1 MNHSF
6 HPGLWTDLYQLTMAQ
21 GYFLSG
27 RHQER
32 ATFDYFF
39 RKNPFKGG
47 YVVFSGLEEALSLL
61 LHPKPFD
68 RESCDYLLEQ
78 GFDNGFI
85 NYLSTFRFRGD
96 LISAKEGEVIF
107 PNEPVLSV
115 EGSLLEC
122 QWAETLLLNRLNFNS
137 LIATKASRIR
147 SVAGDKTL
155 MEFGLRRSQGWAGLD
170 ASRSA
175 YIGGFDSTSNVHAGK
190 TYDIPISGTQAHSWI
205 QSFSSEKDA
214 FQSFIDQ
221 FPDRSILLVDT
232 YDTLRSGV
240 PHAIEM
246 ADILKQR
253 GQRLQGIR
261 LDSGD
266 LAYLSRKARKMLDD
280 AGHPKVKIY
289 ASNQLSEYLIRSLNQ
304 QGAKIDGY
312 GVGTQLATGQ
322 ADAAL
327 DGVYKLA
334 SVDGRPSLKISE
346 NIEKVTLPG
355 RKEVHR
361 FYHPNGDFRMDGVV
375 LHNENEVST
384 LYHPI
389 HPSMSTSVKD
399 CTQKPLRHFQIKAGK
414 RVSTVQTL
422 RDIKA
427 YAAQQLQHLPI
438 EYQRFE
444 NPHIYKVGISD
455 QLFTLKQELLDQNK
469 L

>member
-1 MNHSF
+1 MIHSF

-47 YVVFSGLEEALSLL
+47 YVVFSGLEEALKLL
-61 LHPKPFD
+61 LHPQPFD
-68 RESCDYLLEQ
+68 RESCEYLLEQ
-78 GFDNGFI
+78 GFHKEFV
-85 NYLSTFRFRGD
+85 NYLSEFRFTGN
-96 LISAKEGEVIF
+96 LISAQEGEIVF
-107 PNEPVLSV
+107 PNAPVLSV

-147 SVAGDKTL
+147 SVAGEKTL

-175 YIGGFDSTSNVHAGK
+175 FIGGFDSTSNVHAGK
-190 TYDIPISGTQAHSWI
+190 TYGIPISGTQAHSWI
-205 QSFSSEKDA
+205 QSFPSEKEA

-240 PHAIEM
+240 PNAIKM
-246 ADILKQR
+246 ADTLRER
-253 GQRLQGIR
+253 GQELQGIR

-280 AGHPKVKIY
+280 AGHPEVKIF

-312 GVGTQLATGQ
+312 GVGTELATGQ

-355 RKEVHR
+355 RKELYR
-361 FYHPNGDFRMDGVV
+361 FFHPNGNFRMDGV
-375 LHNENEVST
+375 LLNNETSVST

-389 HPSMSTSVKD
+389 HPSMNTSVED
-399 CTQKPLRHFQIKAGK
+399 CTQKPLRHFQIKEGK
-414 RVSTVQTL
+414 RVSPTRKL
-422 RDIKA
+422 PDIKD
-427 YAAQQLQHLPI
+427 YAARQLQFLPT
-438 EYQRFE
+438 EYRRFE

-469 L
+469 I

>member
-1 MNHSF
+1 MNHPF

-27 RHQER
+27 RHQEL

-47 YVVFSGLEEALSLL
+47 YVVFSGLEEALEILQDP
-61 LHPKPFD
+61 HPFD
-68 RESCDYLLEQ
+68 QESCDYLIDQ
-78 GFDNGFI
+78 GLDKEFV
-85 NYLSTFRFRGD
+85 NYLRDFRFRGT
-96 LISAKEGEVIF
+96 IYSAPEGEIVF
-107 PNEPVLSV
+107 PNSPVLSV

-122 QWAETLLLNRLNFNS
+122 QWAETLLLNRLNFSS

-147 SVAGDKTL
+147 SVAGEKTL

-170 ASRSA
+170 ASRAA

-190 TYDIPISGTQAHSWI
+190 TFGIPVSGTQAHSWV
-205 QSFSSEKDA
+205 QSFPTEEEA
-214 FQSFIDQ
+214 FQTFIDH

-232 YDTLRSGV
+232 YDTLKSGV
-240 PHAIEM
+240 PNAIKM
-246 ADILKQR
+246 ANTLKER
-253 GQRLQGIR
+253 GQELHGIR

-266 LAYLSRKARKMLDD
+266 LAYLSRKARNMLDE
-280 AGHPKVKIY
+280 AGHPEVKIY

-304 QGAKIDGY
+304 QEAKIDGY
-312 GVGTQLATGQ
+312 GVGTELVTGQ
-322 ADAAL
+322 SDAAL
-327 DGVYKLA
+327 DGVYKLS

-361 FYHPNGDFRMDGVV
+361 FFHPHGAFRMDGVL
-375 LHNENEVST
+375 LHNEKSVST

-389 HPSMSTSVKD
+389 HPSMSTSVEE
-399 CTQKPLRHFQIKAGK
+399 CTQEPLRQLQIKEGK
-414 RVSTVQTL
+414 RVSEPRTL
-422 RDIKA
+422 KDIKA
-427 YAAQQLQHLPI
+427 YADERLQLLPK
-438 EYQRFE
+438 EYRRFE

-455 QLFTLKQELLDQNK
+455 QLFTLKQELLDQKK

>member
-1 MNHSF
+1 MNHPF

-27 RHQER
+27 RHKER

-39 RKNPFKGG
+39 RKNPFNGG
-47 YVVFSGLEEALSLL
+47 YVIFSGLEEAVSLL
-61 LHPKPFD
+61 LHPQPFD

-78 GFDNGFI
+78 GFQKEFI
-85 NYLSTFRFRGD
+85 SYLKTFRFKGD
-96 LISAKEGEVIF
+96 LICAREGEVIF
-107 PNEPVLSV
+107 PNAPVLSI

-147 SVAGDKTL
+147 EVAGHKTL

-190 TYDIPISGTQAHSWI
+190 TYGIPISGTQAHSWI
-205 QSFSSEKDA
+205 QSFPSEKEA
-214 FQSFIDQ
+214 FQAFVDH

-240 PHAIEM
+240 PHAIEI
-246 ADILKQR
+246 ADRLKDR
-253 GQRLQGIR
+253 GQQLHGIR

-266 LAYLSRKARKMLDD
+266 LAYLSRKTRKMLDE
-280 AGHPKVKIY
+280 AGHPEVKIY

-312 GVGTQLATGQ
+312 GVGTELATGQ
-322 ADAAL
+322 TDAAL

-334 SVDGRPSLKISE
+334 AIDGHPSLKISE

-355 RKEVHR
+355 RKEVYR
-361 FYHPNGDFRMDGVV
+361 FFHSNGDFRMDGVM
-375 LHNENEVST
+375 LNNENRVST

-389 HPSMSTSVKD
+389 HPSMNTSVEECK
-399 CTQKPLRHFQIKAGK
+399 QEPLRQLQIKEGQRKSPARK
-414 RVSTVQTL
+414 VSE
-422 RDIKA
+422 IKE
-427 YAAQQLQHLPI
+427 YATQQLTRLAP
-438 EYQRFE
+438 EYRRFE
-444 NPHIYKVGISD
+444 NPHVYKVGVSK
-455 QLFTLKQELLDQNK
+455 QLFTLKQELLDQK
-469 L
+469 KI